1 MDIRLALMAGID
13 IPVPEC
19 QFVVHQPRIK
29 EIAMIGEED
38 FFTGIQYL
46 CINKN
51 MFSED
56 KTALQNTN
64 NFHIFMTVMQEKEA
78 ADKKAAVKQVL
89 ALTLPQFNVLFTPR
103 SIICNS
109 EDAVGLI
116 IDETN
121 FDFFQDVLRQIFCIN
136 SDMNGKHATFNPANK
151 KAKEIADKL
160 MRGRQRVAEQK
171 QSSGSMFAQYIS
183 IITVGIASMNLEEAL
198 NLTMF
203 QVYDLIQRYTLYT
216 NWDLDVKTR
225 LAGEKPDKQVENWM
239 KNIH

>member
-1 MDIRLALMAGID
+1 MDIRLALMAGSD
-13 IPVPEC
+13 IPIPQC
-19 QFVVHQPRIK
+19 QFVVHQPKIK

-51 MFSED
+51 MFIED
-56 KTALQNTN
+56 KNALQNTS

-78 ADKKAAVKQVL
+78 VDKKAAVKQVL
-89 ALTLPQFNVLFTPR
+89 ALLLPQFNVLISPR

-109 EDAVGLI
+109 EEAGSLM

-121 FDFFQDVLRQIFCIN
+121 FDDFQDVLRQIFCVDSN
-136 SDMNGKHATFNPANK
+136 MNGKHTNFNPANK
-151 KAKEIADKL
+151 KAKEIAEKL

-171 QSSGSMFAQYIS
+171 KGNGSMFAQYVS
-183 IITVGIASMNLEEAL
+183 IITVGIASMSLNEAL

-203 QVYDLIQRYTLYT
+203 QMYDLVQRYTLFV
-216 NWDLDVKTR
+216 NWDLDVRTR
-225 LAGEKPDKQVENWM
+225 LAGGKPDKQVDNWM

>member
-1 MDIRLALMAGID
+1 MDIRLALMSGID

-19 QFVVHQPRIK
+19 QFVVHQPRIR

-38 FFTGIQYL
+38 FFTGVQYL

-51 MFSED
+51 MFAED
-56 KTALQNTN
+56 KNALQNMN

-89 ALTLPQFNVLFTPR
+89 ALILPQFNVLFTPR

-109 EDAVGLI
+109 EEAGSLMV
-116 IDETN
+116 DETN

-136 SDMNGKHATFNPANK
+136 SDLNGKHTTFNPSDK
-151 KAKEIADKL
+151 KAKEIADKI

-171 QSSGSMFAQYIS
+171 RESGSMFSQYVS
-183 IITVGIASMNLEEAL
+183 IITVGIASMSINDAL
-198 NLTMF
+198 DLTMF
-203 QVYDLIQRYTLYT
+203 QMYDLVQRYTLYT

-225 LAGEKPDKQVENWM
+225 LAGGKPDKQADNWM